1 MRTWGI
7 RAALVVSLVSMNLL
21 EGAILRPL
29 IRTIRINFE
38 ATLLD
43 ELLMGVVMGVV
54 VCCIYEGFRRSYERK
69 LKAAVDELN
78 HHVRNSLQVI
88 VNQQVLGAGG
98 NPGKVSDAMHRVDW
112 ALREILPKEMQPR

>member
-7 RAALVVSLVSMNLL
+7 RAAIVTSLVSMNLL

-54 VCCIYEGFRRSYERK
+54 ICCIYEGFRWRYERK
-69 LKAAVDELN
+69 LKAAVDKLN

-98 NPGKVSDAMHRVDW
+98 NSGKVSDAMHRVDW